1 MKKMERFGFLN
12 MMKSVILA
20 VGLLLMSTSCAFS
33 GNSGNTVLNGD
44 LKFTQADLVV
54 KPFTEIEVETVAD
67 VYYTQ
72 TNGDQQDVRL
82 DFSKISD
89 PKFKKQLMENVKVVY
104 RENKMIVGLASRVK
118 GISKMKNNECLR
130 VYVTSP
136 DLVKVSLEGVGSFN
150 ANAINSDVFE
160 IDNEGVGNVNIK
172 SLLANKVEITNE
184 GVGGVRIDNMQSD
197 HADIDNEGVGNV
209 KIAQLKGGHL
219 DIDNEGVGSVEAHVD
234 CQSVKATLE
243 GVGNIKLSG
252 VTRQLIKEKDGVG
265 SFKTSDLKVLKP

>member
-1 MKKMERFGFLN
+1 MDRLEFLKKM
-12 MMKSVILA
+12 KTAVLA
-20 VGLLLMSTSCAFS
+20 AGLLMMSTSCAFS

-44 LKFTQADLVV
+44 LKFTQADLSV
-54 KPFTEIEVETVAD
+54 KPFMEIEIETVAD

-104 RENKMIVGLASRVK
+104 RENKMIIGLASRVK
-118 GISKMKNNECLR
+118 GISKLKNNERLR

-150 ANAINSDVFE
+150 ANAINSHVFE
-160 IDNEGVGNVNIK
+160 IDNEGVGNVNVK
-172 SLLANKVEITNE
+172 NLLANKIEITNE
-184 GVGGVRIDNMQSD
+184 GVGNVRIDNMQSD
-197 HADIDNEGVGNV
+197 HVDIDNEGVGNV
-209 KIAQLKGGHL
+209 QIALFKGGHL
-219 DIDNEGVGSVEAHVD
+219 DIDNEGVGKVDAHVD

-265 SFKTSDLKVLKP
+265 SFKTGDLKVLRP